1 MRICVSVS
9 SKLLIM
15 LIASGVSAALT
26 VGALG
31 YYKAQD
37 ALKTAIDDQ
46 LVAIRESKKADIVR
60 YFEGQERMFQVFA
73 SQRQLQDASEALA
86 KGFAAEG
93 KEPAAS
99 TVSSLQDFYR
109 KEFLPRFLK
118 SDKTPTLGDYWPR
131 GSAAVRLQQA
141 YIAGNPNPAGQRLE
155 LGLNGEKLAEVGSYS
170 DAHNRFHPDM
180 VKAMRSMRLYDVF
193 VIDARHG
200 DVIYTAQ
207 KEADFATNLDTG
219 PYRNSN
225 LAKAFHLA
233 RDNQLGPQ
241 GVAVV
246 DFEHYEASFG
256 DPSAFIAAPIVV
268 DGEIKAVVAGQLSI
282 DDLNATLT
290 SSGHWESEGLGK
302 TGEVY
307 LVGSDGLGRS
317 DSRFLIEDKKGY
329 LETLGKLDVP
339 KTVIAAIEASNH
351 SILSQKFSTL
361 AVQRA
366 LNGETGHDEIN
377 DYRGEPVLSAYAP
390 IDVAGMR
397 WSIVAEKDVAEAFA
411 PLYALRNSI
420 FVATGLMAILITFF
434 SMLSSR
440 YFLGPIARLQAGVA
454 RLRAGETRFSI
465 PIAGTDEFEELV
477 VAFNDML
484 SELDQRNQVIA
495 TKTLEYQKLLR
506 NILPDAVAERVS
518 GGDTLVA
525 DTFPNVT
532 IIYAAIFGFGSIMG
546 QSSASTSIGLLN
558 ELVDGFD
565 EAAERHG
572 VEKIKTLG
580 DAYMAACGLS
590 TPRLDHRVRAIAF
603 AEEIS
608 AILKRFNEAKG
619 TQLRLQVGVAT
630 GEVDA
635 GIVGRRRFVYE
646 ILGECVVEARQLAL
660 AEGHSGISI
669 SPSTAA
675 AS

>member
-1 MRICVSVS
+1 MRVCVSVS

-37 ALKTAIDDQ
+37 ALKSAIDDQ

-60 YFEGQERMFQVFA
+60 YFESQERTFQVFA
-73 SQRQLQDASEALA
+73 SQRQLQDAADA
-86 KGFAAEG
+86 MGKAFVAES
-93 KEPAAS
+93 KEPSPA

-109 KEFLPRFLK
+109 KDFLPKFIK
-118 SDKTPTLGDYWPR
+118 GDKTPTLGDYWPR
-131 GSAAVRLQQA
+131 GNAAVRLQQA
-141 YIAGNPNPAGQRLE
+141 YIAGNPHAAGQRLE
-155 LGLNGEKLAEVGSYS
+155 LGLNGEKLGDVAGYS
-170 DAHNRFHPDM
+170 DAHNRFHPDL
-180 VKAMRSMRLYDVF
+180 VKAMRAMRLYDVF
-193 VIDARHG
+193 LIDARHG
-200 DVIYTAQ
+200 DVVYTAQ
-207 KEADFATNLDTG
+207 KEADFGTNLDNG

-225 LAKAFHLA
+225 LAKVFRLA
-233 RDNQLGPQ
+233 RDNQLGRQ

-246 DFEHYEASFG
+246 DFEHYDASFG
-256 DPSAFIAAPIVV
+256 EPSAFLAAPIVV
-268 DGEIKAVVAGQLSI
+268 DGEIRAVVAGQLSI
-282 DDLNATLT
+282 DDLNSTLT
-290 SSGHWESEGLGK
+290 SSGHWEAEGLGK

-307 LVGSDGLGRS
+307 LVGSDGTSRS

-329 LETLGKLDVP
+329 LETLSKLDIP
-339 KTVIAAIEASNH
+339 KTVIAAIDASNH
-351 SILSQKFSTL
+351 SILNQKFSTL
-361 AVQRA
+361 AVQHA
-366 LNGETGHDEIN
+366 LNGETGQDEIN
-377 DYRGEPVLSAYAP
+377 DYRGEAVLSAYAP
-390 IDVAGMR
+390 IDVAGLR
-397 WSIVAEKDVAEAFA
+397 WSIIAEKDVAEAFA

-420 FVATGLMAILITFF
+420 FVATGVMAILITFF
-434 SMLSSR
+434 SMLASR
-440 YFLGPIARLQAGVA
+440 YFLGPIARLQAGVS

-477 VAFNDML
+477 IAFNDML
-484 SELDQRNQVIA
+484 SELDERNQVIT

-532 IIYAAIFGFGSIMG
+532 IIYAAIFGCGSIMG
-546 QSSASTSIGLLN
+546 QSSAKPSIGLLN
-558 ELVDGFD
+558 ELVDSFD

-590 TPRLDHRVRAIAF
+590 TPRLDHRARAIAF
-603 AEEIS
+603 AEEINS
-608 AILKRFNEAKG
+608 ILNRFNEAKG
-619 TQLRLQVGVAT
+619 TQLRVQVGLAT

-660 AEGHSGISI
+660 TEGHSGINI
-669 SPSTAA
+669 SPSTSA